1 MKLTRSRL
9 NKIINCKV
17 QTKKKHIITTN
28 TLRTDANANENAN
41 ANTNTKKRKPKYF
54 NLRNNTVK
62 NWI

>member
-17 QTKKKHIITTN
+17 QTKKRHII
-28 TLRTDANANENAN
+28 NAN
-41 ANTNTKKRKPKYF
+41 ANVNDNTNANTKKRQSKYF

-62 NWI
+62 NWLWK

>member
-17 QTKKKHIITTN
+17 QTKKRHMITTN
-28 TLRTDANANENAN
+28 TLRTNANANANAN
-41 ANTNTKKRKPKYF
+41 ANTKKHKSKYF

-62 NWI
+62 NWIRN

>member
-17 QTKKKHIITTN
+17 QTKKQNIVNSTLITN
-28 TLRTDANANENAN
+28 RNNNE
-41 ANTNTKKRKPKYF
+41 NTKKHKSKYF

-62 NWI
+62 NWVRS

>member
-17 QTKKKHIITTN
+17 QTKKKRNIIN
-28 TLRTDANANENAN
+28 TKSLIKNVNVNVNE
-41 ANTNTKKRKPKYF
+41 NTKKRQPKYF

-62 NWI
+62 NWIRT

>member
-17 QTKKKHIITTN
+17 QTKKRHSNSN
-28 TLRTDANANENAN
+28 TLIKKGNVNE
-41 ANTNTKKRKPKYF
+41 NTKKQKTKYF

-62 NWI
+62 NWIRN

>member
-17 QTKKKHIITTN
+17 QTKKRHSNNSNSSLIKN
-28 TLRTDANANENAN
+28 VNE
-41 ANTNTKKRKPKYF
+41 NTKKRKTKYF

>member
-17 QTKKKHIITTN
+17 QSKKRHIITTN
-28 TLRTDANANENAN
+28 TLRTDAN
-41 ANTNTKKRKPKYF
+41 TNTKKRKSKYF

-62 NWI
+62 NWIRD

>member
-17 QTKKKHIITTN
+17 QTKKRNITN
-28 TLRTDANANENAN
+28 TNLLIKKQNENE
-41 ANTNTKKRKPKYF
+41 NTKKHKLKYF

-62 NWI
+62 NWIRN